1 MVVHMKRAYWKD
13 IWRTVTKEKKRFI
26 SIAVIAA
33 LGVTMMC
40 GLRAACVDLRYS
52 ADRFYDE
59 QNLFDVRVLSTLG
72 LTDED
77 MAKFSDF
84 AIRYHQLHKGEEMF
98 LIWENIPDKNP
109 GLLYA
114 VNVTAD
120 SYLTAMQ
127 EAIDLIARKF

>member
-1 MVVHMKRAYWKD
+1 MIRTEKMNAIATDLTRMILDYGRRND
-13 IWRTVTKEKKRFI
+13 ITVTYAK
-26 SIAVIAA
+26 
-33 LGVTMMC
+33 
-40 GLRAACVDLRYS
+40 
-52 ADRFYDE
+52 
-59 QNLFDVRVLSTLG
+59 

>member
-1 MVVHMKRAYWKD
+1 MERNEKMNAIAADLTRMILDYGRRND
-13 IWRTVTKEKKRFI
+13 ITVTYAK
-26 SIAVIAA
+26 
-33 LGVTMMC
+33 
-40 GLRAACVDLRYS
+40 
-52 ADRFYDE
+52 
-59 QNLFDVRVLSTLG
+59 

-98 LIWENIPDKNP
+98 LIWENIPDENP